1 MPEYD
6 SLISILAMLS
16 EYLNY
21 EACSCNIT
29 PCLAWISSVAG
40 KVGKLLQVAVKVGKL
55 LQKDALRVSGIRS
68 LYLSVRYGGLIVILR
83 GTRLRIDRGARIRVP
98 RGCRLVIGKCHVVG
112 APSSLEMKRNAR
124 LTVHGRGRVSIAR
137 GARISI
143 MKDAHLEIGHETAI
157 LYNSTVTCF
166 KHISIGRNCAIS
178 WNVNIFD
185 GNVHELIVDGLPRP
199 RTRPVHI
206 GSNVWIGSGVTIMG
220 ATIGDGSVVGTGSVV
235 VSEVPGE
242 VVVAGNPARV
252 VRNDIS
258 WGI

>member
-1 MPEYD
+1 
-6 SLISILAMLS
+6 
-16 EYLNY
+16 
-21 EACSCNIT
+21 
-29 PCLAWISSVAG
+29 
-40 KVGKLLQVAVKVGKL
+40 LLQKAGKL
-55 LQKDALRVSGIRS
+55 LQKEVLRISVIRS

-98 RGCRLVIGKCHVVG
+98 RGCRLFIGKSHVVG

-143 MKDAHLEIGHETAI
+143 MKDAHLEIGEETAI

-166 KHISIGRNCAIS
+166 KQISIGRNCAIS

-199 RTRPVHI
+199 RTRPVCI
-206 GSNVWIGSGVTIMG
+206 GNDVWIGSGVTIMG
-220 ATIGDGSVVGTGSVV
+220 ASIGDGSVVGTGSVV
-235 VSEVPGE
+235 VSEVPGK